1 MKVLTASAVMFIL
14 FLSLSISAQTFPQP
28 QDRYVNDFAG
38 FLDSAAVSELR
49 GLLSAVEQN
58 TTAEVVVVTLPTT
71 EPETPS
77 QYRTELFNNWK
88 IGNAANDNGL
98 LILYAVK
105 EKRIEVEVGYGLEGI
120 LPDSKVGSILD
131 EFYVPNRDSNR
142 TVLGI
147 VLATQEF
154 ARVINANAEEV
165 RAGNAG
171 IPGSSELQNFVLDNL
186 PFIIV
191 AIILMFSIIPSLSII
206 PPKCSICG
214 KRMKF
219 YKTEDDYEIYK
230 CDNGHLL
237 KKRKRK
243 YGGLVAAGG
252 VGGFGRGGGWCGGGG
267 GGFGG
272 GGSGGGGAGR

>member
-1 MKVLTASAVMFIL
+1 MKIVFAVILTFMLLSAF
-14 FLSLSISAQTFPQP
+14 SSAQSFPQW
-28 QDRYVNDFAG
+28 QDKHVNDFAG
-38 FLDSAAVSELR
+38 FLDSASVSQLR
-49 GLLSAVEQN
+49 SLLSAVEQN
-58 TTAEVVVVTLPTT
+58 TTAEVVVVTVQTT

-88 IGNAANDNGL
+88 IGKTANDNGL

-120 LPDSKVGSILD
+120 LPDSKVGNILD
-131 EFYVPNRDSNR
+131 EFYVPNRDSNM

-154 ARVINANAEEV
+154 ARVISANADEV

-171 IPGSSELQNFVLDNL
+171 SLFNSDISNLIIDNL
-186 PFIIV
+186 PFVIFAIV
-191 AIILMFSIIPSLSII
+191 LMFSIIPSLSII
-206 PPKCSICG
+206 PPKCKECG

-219 YKTEDDYEIYK
+219 QKAEGDYGIYK
-230 CDNGHLL
+230 CQNGHIL
-237 KKRKRK
+237 KKRKRR
-243 YGGLVAAGG
+243 YSDAVVL
-252 VGGFGRGGGWCGGGG
+252 GGFGGGGFGGGG
-267 GGFGG
+267 GSGGFGG